1 MKMRK
6 WQRNFHLKAVSMMPR
21 ATAWGHEAVEVLLG
35 PSHAPPT
42 HSALS
47 MRSSHAPLA
56 PAVSP
61 ARGHEDV
68 VTVDNL
74 LAHTAP
80 EVELG
85 PAVRLPASCAKYKVI
100 NQLIARHFEN
110 IKSKLLWIMD
120 QYLQQ
125 LQAYCRTRRL
135 WFHTF

>member
-1 MKMRK
+1 
-6 WQRNFHLKAVSMMPR
+6 MMPGAAAR
-21 ATAWGHEAVEVLLG
+21 GHEALEVLFG
-35 PSHAPPT
+35 SGHAPAT
-42 HSALS
+42 HSALRV
-47 MRSSHAPLA
+47 RSIHAPLA
-56 PAVSP
+56 PAVGP

-74 LAHTAP
+74 PAHAAP

-85 PAVRLPASCAKYKVI
+85 PAVRLPASCVKYKVI
-100 NQLIARHFEN
+100 NQSVARHFEN

-120 QYLQQ
+120 QYLLQ

>member
-1 MKMRK
+1 M
-6 WQRNFHLKAVSMMPR
+6 FSHLNAVSVMPR
-21 ATAWGHEAVEVLLG
+21 AAARGDEAPEV
-35 PSHAPPT
+35 SASRHAP
-42 HSALS
+42 SAHPALRL
-47 MRSSHAPLA
+47 RSSHAPLA

-68 VTVDNL
+68 VAVHNL
-74 LAHTAP
+74 LAHAAAQ
-80 EVELG
+80 VEIG